1 MYWFNCENFQDGK
14 TNETKETAI
23 YIYIVEL
30 RYICYH
36 QLCVKNSGSILAF
49 IDKEFEKRI

>member
-23 YIYIVEL
+23 YIYEYFQDGKTNETKETAI
-30 RYICYH
+30 YIYMKTSVT
-36 QLCVKNSGSILAF
+36 LKI
-49 IDKEFEKRI
+49 